1 MSAIDVRALVL
12 LLRRKLVGLRMANV
26 YDVSG
31 RLYLLKLSKAN
42 RKEHLLIEA
51 GIRLHT
57 TEFLR
62 NKKDVPSGFT
72 MKLRKH
78 MRTKKLEKVEQLGI
92 DRVVD
97 LQFGKGEH
105 SYHIL
110 VELYAAGNVILTDH
124 EYTILSLLRS
134 HKFDETAK
142 IQIKEKYPFTSAAGM
157 TIDSVITDVDIIK
170 KLIAGQEEVVAAPT
184 EEVSSA
190 AVVDGGADG

>member
-62 NKKDVPSGFT
+62 N
-72 MKLRKH
+72 
-78 MRTKKLEKVEQLGI
+78 
-92 DRVVD
+92 
-97 LQFGKGEH
+97 
-105 SYHIL
+105 
-110 VELYAAGNVILTDH
+110 
-124 EYTILSLLRS
+124 
-134 HKFDETAK
+134 
-142 IQIKEKYPFTSAAGM
+142 
-157 TIDSVITDVDIIK
+157 
-170 KLIAGQEEVVAAPT
+170 
-184 EEVSSA
+184 
-190 AVVDGGADG
+190 

>member
-12 LLRRKLVGLRMANV
+12 LLRKKLIGLRMANV

-110 VELYAAGNVILTDH
+110 IELYAAGNVILTDH

-157 TIDSVITDVDIIK
+157 TIDTITTDPEVIK
-170 KLIAGQEEVVAAPT
+170 KLIAGVVEEEVKPSGDA
-184 EEVSSA
+184 EV
-190 AVVDGGADG
+190 VQADGAENG

>member
-170 KLIAGQEEVVAAPT
+170 KLIAGEEEVVAAPT

-190 AVVDGGADG
+190 AIDGGADG